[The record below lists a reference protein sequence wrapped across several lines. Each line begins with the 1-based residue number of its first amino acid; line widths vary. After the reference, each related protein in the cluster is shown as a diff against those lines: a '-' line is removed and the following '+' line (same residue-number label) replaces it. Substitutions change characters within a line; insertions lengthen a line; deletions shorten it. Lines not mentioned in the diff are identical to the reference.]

1 MKKAKLYL
9 FLCFALTTIQLNA
22 QESTSQPV
30 PYDKVS
36 IGVGFGQD
44 YGGIG
49 ANLAVYPLKSIGI
62 FGGLGYNLV
71 GAGYNVG
78 AKLRLVSAKPTAK
91 VTPYALGMYG
101 YNAVIRVSG
110 ASQYNK
116 VFYGP
121 TFGIGID
128 FKSYPRSKIYYSIA
142 LLIPVRGSEVND
154 YMDDL
159 KTNHNVEFTS
169 DLIPVTFSL
178 GFKYILKLSQD

>member
-1 MKKAKLYL
+1 MKKSKVY
-9 FLCFALTTIQLNA
+9 FMLCFVILSIQLNA
-22 QESTSQPV
+22 QESTSV
-30 PYDKVS
+30 PIQYDKIT
-36 IGVGFGQD
+36 IGIGFGQD

-49 ANLAVYPLKSIGI
+49 VNLTVYPLKSIGI
-62 FGGLGYNLV
+62 FGGLGYNMV

-128 FKSYPRSKIYYSIA
+128 YKSYPRSKMYYSFAIMVP
-142 LLIPVRGSEVND
+142 IRGSEVED

-159 KTNHNVEFTS
+159 KTNHNVTFSS
-169 DLIPVTFSL
+169 DLFPLTFSV
-178 GFKYILKLSQD
+178 GFKYIL